1 VNDPGRIREGGS
13 DAPPELRD
21 LFIDAAKPEPLTA
34 QIDAQLAAQIG
45 SLSALPASSV
55 VKIVPWLALGGGGLL
70 LVGAVALVTQ
80 QQAPGPLSPP
90 APPAPVEAPVPP
102 DPVPSAPVLALPPAA
117 AISARP
123 SMPRAKPTEASNPSE
138 DTLAGEAKLLNQAHA
153 VMATDPRKALAI
165 GNEHAKRYP
174 RGQLAAEREL
184 ILVQALVKLG
194 RAREAETRGRALRKS
209 APKSI
214 YDQRL
219 DAILEGR

>member
-1 VNDPGRIREGGS
+1 MNDPGRIREGGT
-13 DAPPELRD
+13 DVPPELRE
-21 LFIDAAKPEPLTA
+21 LFIDAAKPEPLPA
-34 QIDAQLAAQIG
+34 QVDARLAAQIG
-45 SLSALPASSV
+45 SLGSLSVSSL
-55 VKIVPWLALGGGGLL
+55 VKLVPWLAVGGGGLL
-70 LVGAVALVTQ
+70 FVAAVALVAER
-80 QQAPGPLSPP
+80 QAPGPVPPQPPP
-90 APPAPVEAPVPP
+90 APLEAPAPA
-102 DPVPSAPVLALPPAA
+102 DPVPSAPVVALSSAEA
-117 AISARP
+117 NAARP
-123 SMPRAKPTEASNPSE
+123 SAPRGTPAERAKVSE

-194 RAREAETRGRALRKS
+194 RAREAEARGRALRKS

-219 DAILEGR
+219 DAILDGR